1 METFPR
7 ARVSVC
13 LTARARA
20 AIGPVYTSELHV
32 CARIAWLTEWGVI
45 EDTLEWRVETEKGEE
60 RRLEGVGRSHPPF
73 EYYCGAGYGR
83 VRMGYINGWRL
94 CGDQLSS

>member
-7 ARVSVC
+7 ARGCSVC
-13 LTARARA
+13 ARARA
-20 AIGPVYTSELHV
+20 AIGPVHTSELHV

-60 RRLEGVGRSHPPF
+60 RRLGGWA
-73 EYYCGAGYGR
+73 GATHH
-83 VRMGYINGWRL
+83 
-94 CGDQLSS
+94 SSIIAVLATGG